1 MYGCLLLLSAASEK
15 NEAALTELT
24 KTGVNASAWIC
35 DVSDEAQVD
44 RQFAATL
51 AQHGR
56 IDGCF
61 ANAGIGGRGTAF
73 DDMTREE
80 WDRIIAVN
88 QSGVFYT
95 FRAAA
100 KHMRERAN
108 AGDAFGRLVGTASLA
123 AISGQARGEHYAATK
138 GGLVSMMKALAV
150 EYARYNITAHTILP
164 GWIET
169 EMTASTFANDKFV
182 VNVSKRI
189 PARRWGQPDDF
200 AALAIYIMS
209 TASAYHTAETFLVDG
224 GYYAF

>member
-1 MYGCLLLLSAASEK
+1 MFKPFDLTGRVALITGGNGGIGLGMAVGLAQAGAEVAIWGTNAEK

-51 AQHGR
+51 AEHGR

-88 QSGVFYT
+88 Q
-95 FRAAA
+95 
-100 KHMRERAN
+100 
-108 AGDAFGRLVGTASLA
+108 
-123 AISGQARGEHYAATK
+123 
-138 GGLVSMMKALAV
+138 
-150 EYARYNITAHTILP
+150 
-164 GWIET
+164 
-169 EMTASTFANDKFV
+169 
-182 VNVSKRI
+182 
-189 PARRWGQPDDF
+189 
-200 AALAIYIMS
+200 
-209 TASAYHTAETFLVDG
+209 
-224 GYYAF
+224 